1 MQKKR
6 VYIVAVKGYPFRT
19 ESEDWLTEALLCPLT
34 DVEAPEFNYSNIP
47 AYLVGVALEK
57 AVGEH
62 LAAFLTPRLF
72 EPLEIHNP
80 VYGNCPAGHFYGASQ
95 MELTVE
101 ELGRLGLLYLKKGEW
116 NGTRI
121 LTEEWVME
129 ATSVKTAC
137 REGGY
142 GYFIWKYKDGFRIT
156 GKWGQRCFVFP
167 DTGITATYLS
177 DMQQQSEDLTA
188 AVMECIGK

>member
-1 MQKKR
+1 
-6 VYIVAVKGYPFRT
+6 
-19 ESEDWLTEALLCPLT
+19 
-34 DVEAPEFNYSNIP
+34 
-47 AYLVGVALEK
+47 
-57 AVGEH
+57 
-62 LAAFLTPRLF
+62 
-72 EPLEIHNP
+72 
-80 VYGNCPAGHFYGASQ
+80 

-121 LTEEWVME
+121 LEEEWVKE